1 MYKRPLTR
9 FSIGIIFLATIS
21 IMLAWGMAR
30 NQSLAQA
37 APLLKNDI
45 DGDTLSVGDIVTTGV
60 LGKEGECKFE
70 PFQIHKT
77 ASEDNETEWMGA
89 KVNPNCQMVVTARWR
104 GDLESG
110 PSDVVKPLLEIL
122 PLASEPVLENVG
134 SPFENHLSA
143 STTSLQST
151 GCKTSYQNIYMYGY
165 GGPADKLTIKW
176 GELKYCYNGTTVWID
191 SQRGGCKG
199 STLPTWRW
207 VVDRCRTTGV
217 NYGPTTSF
225 VYRSGDG
232 NYHCDPPGAFP
243 CNLSNPDG
251 YYHTLSDGE
260 SGYPDGR
267 SYCSYGYGGN
277 IVLGVGQQIVQGCR

>member
-1 MYKRPLTR
+1 MYKRSFTTILSPMVTFLVIA
-9 FSIGIIFLATIS
+9 SMIFT
-21 IMLAWGMAR
+21 WGTTKS
-30 NQSLAQA
+30 QSSAHA
-37 APLLKNDI
+37 ASLFNDI
-45 DGDTLSVGDIVTTGV
+45 DSDTLSVGDVVVMGI
-60 LGKEGECKFE
+60 LNDEEECEFE
-70 PFQIHKT
+70 PFQIH
-77 ASEDNETEWMGA
+77 ARAYESEETEWMGI
-89 KVNPNCQMVVTARWR
+89 KVDSNCRMVVSARWS

-110 PSDVVKPLLEIL
+110 PPEVIKPLLAML
-122 PLASEPVLENVG
+122 PFASEAVSEDDEAT
-134 SPFENHLSA
+134 FEEYA
-143 STTSLQST
+143 STDITLLQST
-151 GCKTSYQNIYMYGY
+151 ACKTSYQNIYMYGY

-176 GELKYCYNGTTVWID
+176 GELKYCYNGTTVWVD
-191 SQRGGCKG
+191 SQRGGCRG

-232 NYHCDPPGAFP
+232 NYHCDPPGVFP

-277 IVLGVGQQIVQGCR
+277 IVLGVGQQIIQGCR